1 VDTRV
6 LLSEPFTFTQ
16 YRPLQA
22 SDFLSEARKCGL
34 WLSDQEFEALH
45 RTRLLVPF
53 YRFVRD
59 GREIAAAHRRTRDRH
74 RHRDDGYHLAHWWPS
89 SRDDLIAAND
99 AGQLHD
105 PATEPFI
112 ARRRLKRQ
120 LDEWSYES
128 SVYLYSRHQLAA
140 VPFVG
145 RVRPAL
151 KLRRLRGDHV
161 GNLDVDPTTASVL
174 REQAETIRQAAIA
187 ATLLEP
193 AYYSRIYGRLSLPR
207 DEDFVAFDR
216 WRRTGPLLRP
226 LRALRVDAAWISKA
240 AAMLHSEAD
249 RVDPLGDWA
258 EVIAAGEPEK
268 WKSLTGDA
276 RAALEVRVSAEF
288 LLLYYDRL
296 HKARRAPALPESPAR
311 FRGPFDDRLKRR
323 RPLNDLLTDFGL
335 SPHPRLVVAVEGET
349 ELTLF
354 PRVMRQ
360 LEAPADDDFI
370 AVEDAGGVDR
380 DLSPLVAYAIAPRLR
395 KDESDRGYVRLER
408 PPTRLFVVF
417 DAEGKFATPET
428 RRERRDKWVA
438 RVMQTLPREL
448 QTPVVAE
455 QIKPLVNVATWTRTG
470 TSFEFAHFT
479 DLEIATAAA
488 ALDMRR
494 RQPTF
499 ERRLELVG
507 QLRRERGNL
516 KAMLEPISKVALAD
530 HLWPVLERKIEAA
543 LEHGTE
549 RRIPI
554 VRMVHQAY
562 ELAVEFPR
570 RNLVIALQPQ
580 AGRRRRRRRGAR
592 G

>member
-1 VDTRV
+1 VDTRL

-16 YRPLQA
+16 NRPLQA

-34 WLSDQEFEALH
+34 WITEQELDALH
-45 RTRLLVPF
+45 RTHLLVPL

-59 GREIAAAHRRTRDRH
+59 GRAIAAAHRRSQVGR
-74 RHRDDGYHLAHWWPS
+74 RDDDAYYLAHWRPA
-89 SRDDLIAAND
+89 SREDLVAAD
-99 AGQLHD
+99 AAGRLRD
-105 PATEPFI
+105 PAAEPFI
-112 ARRRLKRQ
+112 ARRRLRRQ
-120 LDEWSYES
+120 LAEWSYES
-128 SVYLYSRHQLAA
+128 SVYLYSRHQLSA
-140 VPFVG
+140 VPFVR
-145 RVRPAL
+145 RVRGWL
-151 KLRRLRGDHV
+151 KLRGVRGDLV
-161 GNLDVDPTTASVL
+161 GGLDVDRATAAVV
-174 REQAETIRQAAIA
+174 REQAEALRKAAIA

-193 AYYSRIYGRLSLPR
+193 AYYSRIFGRLSLPH

-216 WRRTGPLLRP
+216 WCRTRPLLRP
-226 LRALRVDAAWISKA
+226 LRALEVNAAWIRDA
-240 AAMLHSEAD
+240 AEMLHREAH
-249 RVDPLGDWA
+249 RVDPLGEWA

-268 WKSLTGDA
+268 WKSLSGDA
-276 RAALEVRVSAEF
+276 RAALEVRISAEF
-288 LLLYYDRL
+288 LLLYHDRL
-296 HKARRAPALPESPAR
+296 HTARRAPALPQSPPR

-360 LEAPADDDFI
+360 LDAPTDDDFI

-395 KDESDRGYVRLER
+395 REEFGRGYVRLER

-417 DAEGKFATPET
+417 DAEGKFATLET
-428 RRERRDKWVA
+428 RNERRDSWVV

-448 QTPVVAE
+448 HTPIVAE
-455 QIKPLVNVATWTRTG
+455 QIRRLVNVATWTRTG

-479 DLEIATAAA
+479 DRELATAAA
-488 ALDMRR
+488 ALDRR
-494 RQPTF
+494 PRQLTV
-499 ERRLELVG
+499 ERRLELVAK
-507 QLRRERGNL
+507 LREQRGNL
-516 KAMLEPISKVALAD
+516 EAMLGPVSKVALAD
-530 HLWPVLERKIEAA
+530 ELWPLLEAKIETALER
-543 LEHGTE
+543 GTE

-562 ELAVEFPR
+562 QLAVEFPR

-580 AGRRRRRRRGAR
+580 TGRRRQRG
-592 G
+592 GN